1 MLYHLPVM
9 KEEVVRA
16 LALEP
21 GQVAIDATL
30 GLGGHARLL
39 AAAVGPAGTVLG
51 IERTAEGLAAAREA
65 LGTIDAKLILVHADF
80 RSLVMEAAGAGIT
93 AADAALFDLGLAS
106 WQLDTGYQGVSFQ
119 RDAVLDL
126 RLTPVAPTTFTSTD
140 EDPLQWTGDA
150 TLARLVR
157 TWRFRPAS
165 EFLAQESE
173 PHIET
178 VLRALG
184 DVRQARRVAA
194 AIVANRK
201 HAPIETT
208 TALREAC
215 GSDAPGLLAPVF
227 QALRLL
233 VNDEYGALVAG
244 LRGAWQLLRPGG
256 RLAVIT
262 FQSGEDRIVKHEL
275 RRGAP
280 ARLDRYRPTSDEVR
294 GNARSRSAIL
304 RVATKTS

>member
-1 MLYHLPVM
+1 MLHHLPVM

-51 IERTAEGLAAAREA
+51 IERTAKGLAAARET
-65 LGTIDAKLILVHADF
+65 LGAVDAKLILVHADF
-80 RSLVMEAAGAGIT
+80 RSLATQAAGAGIA

-119 RDAVLDL
+119 RDAALDL

-275 RRGAP
+275 RRKAP
-280 ARLDRYRPTSDEVR
+280 AHLDRYRPTSAEVQD
-294 GNARSRSAIL
+294 NARSRSAIL